1 MLVPALLYKDQIEK
15 EFMKVLYTDDYFYY
29 QGWIA
34 GSILPKIREEEN
46 LYQYAIID
54 KEGKLLGFLSYK
66 VDMAT
71 MTAYGFGA
79 YSFDRGSYI
88 VGKDLIAKLHELVM
102 TYHRIEWR
110 AISCN
115 SVVRSYDRIL
125 DSLKEF
131 CRDIV
136 VYKTEL
142 HDVVLDKWGILR
154 NEIIYEVIN
163 KS

>member
-1 MLVPALLYKDQIEK
+1 MLVPALLYKEQIEK

-54 KEGKLLGFLSYK
+54 KEENLLGFLSYK
-66 VDMAT
+66 VDMAS
-71 MTAYGFGA
+71 MSAYGFGA
-79 YSFDRGSYI
+79 YSFDKGNYI
-88 VGKDLIAKLHELVM
+88 VGKDLVAKLHELIM
-102 TYHRIEWR
+102 IYHRIEWR

-115 SVVRSYDRIL
+115 PVVRSYDRIL
-125 DSLKEF
+125 NSLKEF
-131 CRDIV
+131 CSDIV

-142 HDVVLDKWGILR
+142 HDVVLDRYGFLQ
-154 NEIIYEVIN
+154 NEIIYEVLN
-163 KS
+163 KQ